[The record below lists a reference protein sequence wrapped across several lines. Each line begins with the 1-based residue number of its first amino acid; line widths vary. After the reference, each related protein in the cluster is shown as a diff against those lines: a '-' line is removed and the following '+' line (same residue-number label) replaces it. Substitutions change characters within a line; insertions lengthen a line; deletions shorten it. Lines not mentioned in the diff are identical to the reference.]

1 MYERPAFVRRLLKE
15 FSWRDLRSS
24 LNIGHR
30 HDHNNACSKCNFLEQ
45 AISAK
50 RQLLLLADLLR
61 IGFFGAHQDSDRQ

>member
-1 MYERPAFVRRLLKE
+1 MYERPAFIRHLLRE
-15 FSWRDLRSS
+15 IRWRDLRSS

-30 HDHNNACSKCNFLEQ
+30 YNRNNACSKCNFLEQ

-61 IGFFGAHQDSDRQ
+61 IGFFAAHQDSDRQ